1 MATNT
6 KIYKARKYGTSQTG
20 YTQYPE
26 ALEKLKNTFARI
38 KSKNGTPLS
47 QQTITN
53 YTNKINKL
61 SIMMLGH
68 GYNGDNKFLLKPEPI
83 IKKLNESGLKSQKD
97 YLSPIVKL
105 LQHLGGNDKQ
115 IKQINSNMTEYK
127 EEEDNKRKDNKA
139 SAKEKQNALPLTT
152 IKKKLNE
159 YSYSSNGNIDNTKL
173 INKLLVSLYFDN
185 DLVARNNYYNM
196 KIASVAKKN
205 KDFNKNYNYLILDRN
220 KKPIQFVMLNYNT
233 SNTYGIQKF
242 PIKNIT
248 LIDVIQDYL
257 QAFDKQP
264 GELLFTDK
272 KDNEF
277 RPTTFIDML
286 QNAMNDVLGKPIN
299 IDLIRKIH
307 ITEFMKEGL
316 KSENEKE
323 AFAKRLL
330 HSVSKQKEY
339 MKVDLFKEDREK
351 REEEEEDSNDE

>member
-6 KIYKARKYGTSQTG
+6 KIYKPRKYGKSESG
-20 YTQYPE
+20 YNQYPDE
-26 ALEKLKNTFARI
+26 LEKLKNTFARI
-38 KSKNGTPLS
+38 KTKNGEPLS
-47 QQTITN
+47 KQTITN

-105 LQHLGGNDKQ
+105 LDYLGGNDKQ
-115 IKQINSNMTEYK
+115 IKQINNNMVQYK
-127 EEEDNKRKDNKA
+127 EAEDDKRKDNK
-139 SAKEKQNALPLTT
+139 SSTKEKQNALPLST
-152 IKKKLNE
+152 IKKKLVE
-159 YSYSSNGNIDNTKL
+159 YNYTTNGKIDNIKL
-173 INKLLVSLYFDN
+173 LNKLLVSLYFDN
-185 DLVARNNYYNM
+185 YLIARNNYYNM
-196 KIASVAKKN
+196 KIASITKKN
-205 KDFNKNYNYLILDRN
+205 KDFNKNYNYLILDRQ
-220 KKPIQFVMLNYNT
+220 KKPIQFVMLNYKT

-242 PIKNIT
+242 AIKNNT
-248 LIDVIQDYL
+248 LINTLEDYIQT
-257 QAFDKQP
+257 FDKEP
-264 GELLFTDK
+264 GDLLFADK
-272 KDNEF
+272 RNNEF
-277 RPTTFIDML
+277 NSTTFTNMI

-323 AFAKRLL
+323 EFAKRLL

-339 MKVDLFKEDREK
+339 LKVDLFKEDREK
-351 REEEEEDSNDE
+351 REEEISDDEN